1 MREMCFVLPSL
12 FFQSEL
18 QEVGKFADRVLCLLL
33 GLEAVAFGDHLF
45 NYLALIEPAPVA
57 FAG

>member
-1 MREMCFVLPSL
+1 MCFVLPSL

-33 GLEAVAFGDHLF
+33 SLEAVAFGDHLF